1 VTGVVDRQ
9 AAILAARSYPA
20 ATTGAAVR
28 ITGEQ
33 RGARVVICVDGR
45 LIEAHEGE
53 MVAAALMAAG
63 IYRLRQSP
71 NAGTARGAFCLMGVC
86 QECVIQVAGELR
98 QSCMVSVVAGL
109 EVETLPTTGEA

>member
-1 VTGVVDRQ
+1 MTIR
-9 AAILAARSYPA
+9 
-20 ATTGAAVR
+20 
-28 ITGEQ
+28 
-33 RGARVVICVDGR
+33 VDGR
-45 LIEAHEGE
+45 PIEAHAGE

-86 QECVIQVAGELR
+86 QECVIRIAGEFR

-109 EVETLPTTGEA
+109 DVETLPTADTAQ